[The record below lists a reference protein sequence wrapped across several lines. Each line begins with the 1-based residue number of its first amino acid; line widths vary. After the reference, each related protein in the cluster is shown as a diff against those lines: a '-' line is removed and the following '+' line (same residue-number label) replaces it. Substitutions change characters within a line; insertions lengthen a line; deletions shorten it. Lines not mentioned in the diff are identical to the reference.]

1 MFIMVADRRHQEKTF
16 RIEKKYCEIQ
26 KNISESKK
34 KENIKLKSR
43 KKFQNRE
50 KYFRIKKSFVLL
62 QKSRKN
68 LEFNDFEFNEPP
80 S

>member
-50 KYFRIKKSFVLL
+50 KYFRIKKSFVTKIEK
-62 QKSRKN
+62 KS
-68 LEFNDFEFNEPP
+68 
-80 S
+80 